1 MLGGWDFFFPAFE
14 SGTYTQFRGE
24 KKMNNTCTLEEC
36 GWSDMV
42 EELGVDGV
50 SLSLS
55 LLGRVHCERETRKK
69 ADFILLFVYK
79 NQQLICGEERA
90 PTATSISA
98 HHLAQLPKFFFP
110 LFPCSRTY
118 AMCRSPPNS
127 LMLNCL
133 LDIIERGCAV
143 SRC

>member
-14 SGTYTQFRGE
+14 SGTYTKFRGE

-55 LLGRVHCERETRKK
+55 LVVCIAKGKQERKLTSYCFLYIKINSSYAVKK
-69 ADFILLFVYK
+69 EPPPPPPYP
-79 NQQLICGEERA
+79 
-90 PTATSISA
+90 PTTSLSC
-98 HHLAQLPKFFFP
+98 PSFFFP